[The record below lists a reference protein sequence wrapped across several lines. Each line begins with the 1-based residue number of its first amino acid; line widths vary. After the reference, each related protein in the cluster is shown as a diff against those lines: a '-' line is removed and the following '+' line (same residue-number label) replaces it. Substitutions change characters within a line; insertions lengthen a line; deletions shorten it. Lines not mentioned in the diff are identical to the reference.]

1 MNLIH
6 PASRAP
12 SKQTKRKRL
21 LIIGLLVLVLLVI
34 IRLALPYIVLN
45 FINNRLANIHG
56 YFGHVDDLD
65 ISLYRGAYI
74 VKDIY
79 IDIIDTTTQNQLP
92 FFSADNVDI
101 SIEWK
106 SLLKGQ
112 IVSELECHTALLR
125 FTNNAS
131 EPEQLE
137 RDSNDFRLILKTF
150 TPLKVNRFEVF
161 NGKIQYLDQFAT
173 PPVDIFLDNAH
184 VLANNLSN
192 VEDTTLLPATIV
204 ATADVYEGKMTFN
217 MRINALAN
225 DPTYDLN
232 AEIKNAN
239 LVRLNTFFKAY
250 GDFDINRGV
259 LDVYLE
265 LAAKD
270 RKYIGYVKPVIK
282 DLDVVGPEDRKD
294 SVLRKLWEGIV
305 GIAGDIAKNPQ
316 SDKIATKV
324 PIVGEYGERT
334 IGIWYAVLATVRN
347 AFIQAIYPSL
357 DHQVNIGLVKA
368 VDAKEGNKGG
378 LFKKA
383 FDGPLKKEEREEKKK
398 D

>member
-1 MNLIH
+1 MKLIN
-6 PASRAP
+6 PTSKAP
-12 SKQTKRKRL
+12 SKKIKRKRL
-21 LIIGLLVLVLLVI
+21 LRIGLAVIIVLVIL
-34 IRLALPYIVLN
+34 RLALPYLVLN
-45 FINNRLANIHG
+45 FINNRLANIGG

-65 ISLYRGAYI
+65 ISLYRGAYM

-79 IDIIDTTTQNQLP
+79 IDIVDTSTQKQLP
-92 FFSADNVDI
+92 FFSADNIDI

-137 RDSNDFRLILKTF
+137 GDSNDFRLMLKTF

-161 NGKIQYLDQFAT
+161 NGKIQYLDPLAS
-173 PPVDIFLDNAH
+173 PAVDIFLDNTH
-184 VLANNLSN
+184 ILANNLSN
-192 VEDTTLLPATIV
+192 VEDTTLLPATVV
-204 ATADVYEGKMTFN
+204 ATADIYEGTMKFN

-239 LVRLNTFFKAY
+239 LVKLNTFFKAY
-250 GDFDINRGV
+250 GDFDINKGE

-270 RKYIGYVKPVIK
+270 RKYIGYLKPVIR

-305 GIAGDIAKNPQ
+305 GIAGDIVENPKTDQ
-316 SDKIATKV
+316 IGTKV
-324 PIVGEYGERT
+324 PIAGNFGERT
-334 IGIWYAVLATVRN
+334 IGIWYAVLATLRN

-357 DHQVNIGLVKA
+357 DNQVNIGLVKA
-368 VDAKEGNKGG
+368 VDDKEGKKGG
-378 LFKKA
+378 LFKKV
-383 FDGPLKKEEREEKKK
+383 FNDPLKKEEKKKEKK